1 MLVEPYYN
9 QDFAAKMLVWNNL
22 WLIFLAIFHLTA
34 ALPVGESSK
43 YVAERGIDEDNDA
56 QVLYLDKR
64 DNALL
69 DTFFTQLN
77 KSGLGVQIVHEFYS
91 NPLTQP
97 TVLNLINGFLR
108 QVDFVTLLDEL
119 SSSGLAHDVAMLM
132 FYNKEA
138 FPDLFKIIQS
148 LRLDGTIPYKKREY
162 IEKRGLIGDIL
173 GGVGSVVNGIFGG
186 GSSSSSSSA
195 AAPTASSTS
204 ATAASSTANAVFP
217 TSVLLATGSILSV
230 PSITTSS
237 GATTT
242 TNGGLFGFIGG
253 IFGTVTSDVGSVVSG
268 VNSAVGSV
276 ASGVSGVVGGL
287 VNTTTTSI
295 NSFILSSLEVATLTS
310 VFDSSSIAAIATL
323 LQLFQANK
331 NMDDWIIALQ
341 KSGLGVLIVQDVV
354 TTLDGQR
361 FAVTA
366 AHSIKKNAPQPLG
379 TFKAQTYR
387 KKMAHR
393 LIVNVVLTG
402 ASVFGRAFT
411 EAYKQAA
418 KASASNAKMQSTK
431 ATSVGGVPVDEAL
444 KILDL
449 ERKDLSHGKIE
460 DKYKYLFEVNS
471 KEKGNS
477 FYIQSKVYYAMDTLK
492 KELDYLEKLQ
502 QQKKE
507 QSQQNQQQQQ

>member
-1 MLVEPYYN
+1 
-9 QDFAAKMLVWNNL
+9 MLVWNNL

-230 PSITTSS
+230 PSMSVPSLSVPSLSVPSLSVSSLSVPTLSLSVSAPLSTLSGTRTTSS

-379 TFKAQTYR
+379 TFVSAIWSSGFLWSMIFQF
-387 KKMAHR
+387 
-393 LIVNVVLTG
+393 LNPGDIVTIV
-402 ASVFGRAFT
+402 R
-411 EAYKQAA
+411 Y
-418 KASASNAKMQSTK
+418 
-431 ATSVGGVPVDEAL
+431 
-444 KILDL
+444 IL
-449 ERKDLSHGKIE
+449 S
-460 DKYKYLFEVNS
+460 YL
-471 KEKGNS
+471 
-477 FYIQSKVYYAMDTLK
+477 
-492 KELDYLEKLQ
+492 
-502 QQKKE
+502 
-507 QSQQNQQQQQ
+507 